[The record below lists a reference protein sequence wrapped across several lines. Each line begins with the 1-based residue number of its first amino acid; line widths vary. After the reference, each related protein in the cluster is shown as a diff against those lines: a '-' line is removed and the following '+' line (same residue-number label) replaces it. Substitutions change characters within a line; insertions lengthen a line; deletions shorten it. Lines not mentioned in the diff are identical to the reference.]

1 MKATIKIFSISA
13 ALLAMLLADIPLLPM
28 QLVPDAQAIF
38 GVRRRT
44 AFRTAVIVG
53 GAASAE
59 VAAANNRAAVAQQQA
74 VTAQQQAAA
83 AEQQAAAARQQAAA
97 PAAAPAPAPAA
108 APTPPPPPA
117 GATLPLGSVVS
128 ALPPGCAAQA
138 INGIEYYHCGG
149 NYYRAVFQGNS
160 LVYVTTKP

>member
-74 VTAQQQAAA
+74 LTAQQQAAA
-83 AEQQAAAARQQAAA
+83 AEQQAAAAKQQ
-97 PAAAPAPAPAA
+97 AAPAPAPAP
-108 APTPPPPPA
+108 APASAQTPPAPPA
-117 GATLPLGSVVS
+117 GGTLPLGSVVS
-128 ALPPGCAAQA
+128 ALPSGCATQA
-138 INGIEYYHCGG
+138 INGIEYYHCGS

>member
-1 MKATIKIFSISA
+1 
-13 ALLAMLLADIPLLPM
+13 MLLADIPLLPM

-128 ALPPGCAAQA
+128 ALPRDAPRKRSTASNTTTVAAT
-138 INGIEYYHCGG
+138 ITGRCS
-149 NYYRAVFQGNS
+149 RATAWS
-160 LVYVTTKP
+160 T

>member
-1 MKATIKIFSISA
+1 MKATIKIFSIIA

-74 VTAQQQAAA
+74 LTAQQQAAA
-83 AEQQAAAARQQAAA
+83 AEQQAAAARQQAAPA
-97 PAAAPAPAPAA
+97 PAPAPAPAA

-117 GATLPLGSVVS
+117 GGTLPLGSVVS
-128 ALPPGCAAQA
+128 ALPPGCSTQA